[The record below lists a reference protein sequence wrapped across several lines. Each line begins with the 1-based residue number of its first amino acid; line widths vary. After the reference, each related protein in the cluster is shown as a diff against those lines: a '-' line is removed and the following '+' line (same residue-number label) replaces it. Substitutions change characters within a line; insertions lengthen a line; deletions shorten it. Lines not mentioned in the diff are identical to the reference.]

1 VVVQRKEGIL
11 MKATIRKRA
20 IGIVKYGIITLI
32 AMGFLYPVWLVFINS
47 LKKDTEIY
55 TNLFG
60 LPYEFQF
67 INYIDAWVKGKF
79 SVYYINSIVITGASV
94 LLILLFST
102 LAAYTLS
109 RKDLIGKGVL
119 RVLFVVGITIPVQ
132 VSLMPLFIEIK
143 TFGLYNTLSGVILIF
158 IAFRLAF
165 STFIIT
171 GFMEGIPQ
179 ELEEAAVIDGATSS
193 TILTKIILPLC
204 RSGIGA
210 VSIFNIVYV
219 WNNFWF
225 PLIFLSSQSKKT
237 LPVGLLAFIG
247 EETMAFGK
255 LFAGIMILTLPVIVV
270 YLLLQRQFVRGV
282 TAGAIKG

>member
-1 VVVQRKEGIL
+1 MKITVQ
-11 MKATIRKRA
+11 KR
-20 IGIVKYGIITLI
+20 VRGIIEYGVLTLVAI
-32 AMGFLYPVWLVFINS
+32 GFLYPVWLVFINS
-47 LKKDTEIY
+47 FKKDTEIY

-67 INYIDAWVKGKF
+67 VNYLDAWVKGKF
-79 SVYYINSIVITGASV
+79 SVYYINSIVITVASV
-94 LLILLFST
+94 VLILLFST

-109 RKDLIGKGVL
+109 RRDLIGKSFI
-119 RVLFVVGITIPVQ
+119 RVLFIVGITIPVQ

-158 IAFRLAF
+158 VAFRLAF

-171 GFMEGIPQ
+171 GFMEGIPV
-179 ELEEAAVIDGATSS
+179 ELEEAAVIDGATSA

-204 RSGIGA
+204 RSGMGA
-210 VSIFNIVYV
+210 VAIFNIVYV

-282 TAGAIKG
+282 TAGAVKG

>member
-1 VVVQRKEGIL
+1 

-102 LAAYTLS
+102 LASYTLS

-282 TAGAIKG
+282 TAGAVKG

>member
-1 VVVQRKEGIL
+1 

-79 SVYYINSIVITGASV
+79 SVYYINSIIITGASV

-119 RVLFVVGITIPVQ
+119 RILFVVGITIPVQ

-282 TAGAIKG
+282 TAGAVKG

>member
-1 VVVQRKEGIL
+1 

-102 LAAYTLS
+102 LASYTLS

-165 STFIIT
+165 TTFIIT

-282 TAGAIKG
+282 TAGAVKG

>member
-1 VVVQRKEGIL
+1 MRVTVQRRVNSI
-11 MKATIRKRA
+11 I
-20 IGIVKYGIITLI
+20 KYAALSLI
-32 AMGFLYPVWLVFINS
+32 AIGFLYPVWLVFINS

-60 LPYEFQF
+60 LPYKFQF

-79 SVYYINSIVITGASV
+79 YLYYLNSIIITLVSV
-94 LLILLFST
+94 MLILLFST
-102 LAAYTLS
+102 LAAFALS
-109 RKDLIGKGVL
+109 RKDLIGKGLL
-119 RVLFVVGITIPVQ
+119 RVLFVIGITIPVQ
-132 VSLMPLFIEIK
+132 ISLMPLFIEIK
-143 TFGLYNTLSGVILIF
+143 TFGLYNTLSGVVIIF

-165 STFIIT
+165 TTFIIT
-171 GFMEGIPQ
+171 GFMEGLPQ
-179 ELEEAAVIDGATSS
+179 ELEEAAVIDGATPF
-193 TILTKIILPLC
+193 TLLTKIILPLC

-210 VSIFNIVYV
+210 VAIFNIVYV

-247 EETMAFGK
+247 EETVAFGK
-255 LFAGIMILTLPVIVV
+255 LFAGIMILTLPIIVV

-282 TAGAIKG
+282 TAGAVKG